1 MNQMLL
7 HCGGQSASL
16 PDLMSVP
23 LPKETNSYKPVA
35 HADLAMNLID
45 IAGNVLEKTIER
57 KLQ

>member
-35 HADLAMNLID
+35 HADLAHLMKEV
-45 IAGNVLEKTIER
+45 AGA
-57 KLQ
+57 